1 MKEYSRRQFL
11 EHIGASAAFLMASR
25 SVLSFPNLS
34 FSTDSKTFEMLVVGD
49 SLISAQGL
57 REQNKFYYLVK
68 DWLQADVFGAS
79 RRVNLKVKAHVG

>member
-1 MKEYSRRQFL
+1 
-11 EHIGASAAFLMASR
+11 
-25 SVLSFPNLS
+25 
-34 FSTDSKTFEMLVVGD
+34 MLVVGD